1 MIRVKKEAKSV
12 DFRKYKN
19 MSTSQIA
26 KTLMGHVLSDIEDN
40 KVNECRKLGESVNR
54 RDSMLKVNE
63 KKSLKKEAASYEDGR
78 KAILDIANSLPKLR
92 DGLFYLNDMK
102 DHPESYRKRNSYDL
116 ALQNGKTQYEIQAD
130 TVKAIDTIRKAIEVA
145 AERYFKLEDYFLSIS
160 GD

>member
-1 MIRVKKEAKSV
+1 
-12 DFRKYKN
+12 
-19 MSTSQIA
+19 
-26 KTLMGHVLSDIEDN
+26 
-40 KVNECRKLGESVNR
+40 
-54 RDSMLKVNE
+54 MLKVNE
-63 KKSLKKEAASYEDGR
+63 KKFLKKEAASYEDGR
-78 KAILDIANSLPKLR
+78 KAVLDITNSLPKLR

-102 DHPESYRKRNSYDL
+102 DHPESYRRRGSYDL